1 MSLIIDRSLSLIAA
15 FSENYVI
22 GQGLHIPWKIPGEQ
36 KRFKQLTTG
45 NVVIMGRK
53 TYDSIGR
60 PLPNRQI
67 IVISRNPTLKIQG
80 VEVTS
85 DLEQAIGNANPNCEI
100 FIAGGGQLYR
110 ETIDIADTLY
120 LTRIHAKIEGDVL
133 FPKIPEGCFKRT
145 HSNHVANSMIPYTE
159 ETWVRK

>member
-1 MSLIIDRSLSLIAA
+1 MPLIFDRSLSLIAA

-22 GQGLHIPWKIPGEQ
+22 GKGLQIPWKIPGEQ
-36 KRFKQLTTG
+36 KRFKKLTTG

-67 IVISRNPTLKIQG
+67 IVISRNPTLKIPG

-85 DLEQAIGNANPNCEI
+85 DLKQAIVNSNSGCEI
-100 FIAGGGQLYR
+100 FIAGGGQLYQD
-110 ETIDIADTLY
+110 TIGIADTLY
-120 LTRIHAKIEGDVL
+120 LTRIHAQIEGDVF
-133 FPKIPEGCFKRT
+133 FPQIPQGCFKRT
-145 HSNHVANSMIPYTE
+145 HCLHIANATIPYTE
-159 ETWVRK
+159 ETWVRQ